1 MAMSSEFSD
10 FSDAC
15 DTAAACSKH
24 VSWVSNPSVTKLL
37 KGLSLQGTPSQL
49 GLDDVQLI
57 REFMAHGSFGAKI
70 EIHLK
75 LVPLR
80 QPHGPISTQLPLGP
94 RGRHLPGLR
103 CARAPGT
110 VVSKIDC
117 FFLACI
123 LAVLLALLLPSLPC
137 SAPSCP
143 PWVSSFLSFWPS
155 SHYCS
160 PSLPFTTPS
169 KTEASGLGSTA
180 QCNAHSLGN
189 CCT

>member
-1 MAMSSEFSD
+1 MVKLD
-10 FSDAC
+10 F
-15 DTAAACSKH
+15 
-24 VSWVSNPSVTKLL
+24 
-37 KGLSLQGTPSQL
+37 LSLNSPSL
-49 GLDDVQLI
+49 LSVK
-57 REFMAHGSFGAKI
+57 SFTT
-70 EIHLK
+70 HLK

-143 PWVSSFLSFWPS
+143 PWVSSLLSFLLSCLPS
-155 SHYCS
+155 SQYIFALCQEAMIGRLEMQTMPLKLIDATMHLLPQPDVPCIRS
-160 PSLPFTTPS
+160 KLHLSL
-169 KTEASGLGSTA
+169 
-180 QCNAHSLGN
+180 
-189 CCT
+189 CCAKQTFLCKG